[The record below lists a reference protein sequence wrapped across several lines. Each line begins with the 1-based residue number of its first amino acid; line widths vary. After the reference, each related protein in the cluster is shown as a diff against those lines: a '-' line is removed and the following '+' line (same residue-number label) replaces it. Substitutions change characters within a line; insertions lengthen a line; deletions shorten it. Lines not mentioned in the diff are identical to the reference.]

1 MGTICA
7 AAYTNIFMASFKSKF
22 IYPQI
27 KEKVITFSR
36 FIDDLFNIRTDIE
49 EELLKF
55 INELNIKPKAMKSD
69 FKYSE
74 TKIEFLAVLVYKDVN
89 NKLQTTLC
97 KNQPV
102 AKAIYMQTQNTRD
115 H

>member
-1 MGTICA
+1 M
-7 AAYTNIFMASFKSKF
+7 
-22 IYPQI
+22 
-27 KEKVITFSR
+27 
-36 FIDDLFNIRTDIE
+36 
-49 EELLKF
+49 
-55 INELNIKPKAMKSD
+55 KPD

-89 NKLQTTLC
+89 NKLQTTLY